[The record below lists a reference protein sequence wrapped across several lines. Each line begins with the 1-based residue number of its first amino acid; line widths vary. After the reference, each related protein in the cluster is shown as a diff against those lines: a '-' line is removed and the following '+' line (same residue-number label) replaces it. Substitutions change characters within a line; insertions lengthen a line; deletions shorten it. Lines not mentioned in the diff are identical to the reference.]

1 MAIQQTQDWRI
12 REAINKKIA
21 RQIEQG
27 LTPLTRYKTYFP
39 YTEGGDL
46 IDRRTGKV
54 KNVQSYIDAAVREQ
68 LGTQNAFVS
77 KMVNVGMTAK
87 EARKLYA
94 THRAERI
101 PEAKAAYSTKLHIL
115 AGMDIT
121 STKEAREYNY
131 ARADAVVK
139 LYMERLA
146 KKLGGETGPEYA
158 KAVERLL
165 AKSPVEQIEIIREG
179 KRRSCPDGR
188 TQTLSFYEM
197 IGEYLGIEYPNEPPT
212 P

>member
-54 KNVQSYIDAAVREQ
+54 KSVQAYVDAAVRED
-68 LGTQNAFVS
+68 LGTQKAFVQRY
-77 KMVNVGMTAK
+77 VAQGMSATAAK
-87 EARKLYA
+87 KLYA
-94 THRAERI
+94 THKAERV
-101 PEAKAAYSTKLHIL
+101 PGAKSAYSMKLHIL

-146 KKLGGETGPEYA
+146 KKLGGTTGPQYA
-158 KAVERLL
+158 EAVEKLL
-165 AKSPVEQIEIIREG
+165 AKSPTEQIEIIRVG

-197 IGEYLGIEYPNEPPT
+197 IGEYLGIEYPSEPPT